1 MQEFS
6 GKLTVSRL
14 VALLQDVVE
23 TNFVSVTVEGEIS
36 NFSTPPSGHWYFTL
50 KDSTA
55 QMRCVMFRGRNRLIE
70 NPPDNGM
77 QIISSGAVTI
87 YPARGELQMIV
98 ESFAVSGRGS
108 LQASYEA
115 LKRKLSSEGL
125 FAPER
130 KRKLP
135 LFPRSVGIVTS
146 ERGAAIHD
154 IFTVMQRRA
163 PNVYLVLRPV
173 KVQGSGAAEEIA
185 EAINDL
191 NCHQELDVLIV
202 GRGGGSVEDLWAFNE
217 EVVARAISASAIP
230 VISAVGHE
238 TDFTISD
245 LIADLR
251 APTPSAAAELV
262 AKNHQELETHLDHLF
277 IRLISRIDQTVGFF
291 VERLSGLESR
301 LKVNRRDFLGLNDKL
316 KELDIRLANVIRS
329 QMLRYTD
336 NLAIAAGRLDA
347 LSPLHQLDRGYVLAS
362 RRQDGTELINFDTL
376 AQGDLVWLRFARGM
390 ASAQIKEVI
399 KK

>member
-6 GKLTVSRL
+6 GKLTVSSL

-70 NPPDNGM
+70 NPPDDGM
-77 QIISSGAVTI
+77 QIISSGAITI

-135 LFPRSVGIVTS
+135 FFPRSVGIVTS
-146 ERGAAIHD
+146 ERGAAIQD
-154 IFTVMQRRA
+154 IVTVMQRRA
-163 PNVYLVLRPV
+163 PNVHLVLRPV
-173 KVQGSGAAEEIA
+173 KVQGLGAAEEIA
-185 EAINDL
+185 DAIKDL
-191 NCHQELDVLIV
+191 NHHQELDVLIV

-217 EVVARAISASAIP
+217 EVVARSIASSAIP

-245 LIADLR
+245 LVADLR

-262 AKNHQELETHLDHLF
+262 AKNHQELETHLDHLS

-301 LKVNRRDFLGLNDKL
+301 LKVNTRDFLGLNDKL
-316 KELDIRLANVIRS
+316 KELDIRLANVIKS
-329 QMLRYTD
+329 QMLRYAD
-336 NLAIAAGRLDA
+336 SLAIAAGRLDA
-347 LSPLHQLDRGYVLAS
+347 LSPLHQLDRGYVIAS
-362 RRQDGTELINFDTL
+362 RRQDGSELINFDTL
-376 AQGDLVWLRFARGM
+376 ARDDLVWLRFAGGL
-390 ASAQIKEVI
+390 ASAQIKEVN